1 MVYFDK
7 TLFLFALLFLFI
19 SKYYISRD
27 KRHKITTFGIQIM
40 FVFDIKIN
48 VGLGYQNPSFK

>member
-7 TLFLFALLFLFI
+7 TLFLFVLLFLFI
-19 SKYYISRD
+19 SKYDIRD

-40 FVFDIKIN
+40 FVFYIKIN